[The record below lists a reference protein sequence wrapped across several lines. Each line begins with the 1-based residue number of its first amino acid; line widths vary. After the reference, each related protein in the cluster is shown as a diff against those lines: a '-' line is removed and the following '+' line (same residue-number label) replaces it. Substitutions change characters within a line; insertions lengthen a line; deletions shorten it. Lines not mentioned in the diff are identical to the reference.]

1 MAAPKS
7 AGRRG
12 SEVLLRRGRP
22 AQGQMVWI
30 TFPPLVFTRQGLA
43 RSGLGKGGCGHQRQ
57 DGADTRGLSRFLP
70 PPLEGCGPRRG
81 ALSMVRVPRRS
92 GPCRAPAFPSLQSFS
107 PTFRLFSSHCLWPPG
122 SGLSFLLG
130 FLLLFLGVLLVFL
143 FPLPPLA
150 SPPPQP
156 LSGLWGFR
164 TVRLDIFGL
173 CRFGEWME
181 FLLTWGRRP
190 ANHLLTKVPPVIKPP
205 FILGAYTLHPFTSCH
220 FIYCCFF
227 FRF

>member
-1 MAAPKS
+1 MFGGDRAGVLSLSPQAVGSRIGCRGGACRPHCGLVSPGKSAGGPLEHRPAAGGGQPVAAPKS

-130 FLLLFLGVLLVFL
+130 FVLLFLGGGVL
-143 FPLPPLA
+143 
-150 SPPPQP
+150 
-156 LSGLWGFR
+156 W
-164 TVRLDIFGL
+164 
-173 CRFGEWME
+173 
-181 FLLTWGRRP
+181 
-190 ANHLLTKVPPVIKPP
+190 N
-205 FILGAYTLHPFTSCH
+205 
-220 FIYCCFF
+220 
-227 FRF
+227 